1 MADDPMVDT
10 LVAGRYRVLS
20 KLGEGGMGAVYRVE
34 HSTLKKHYA
43 LKVLRLQTS
52 DNEAVARF
60 DREARAAAHLEHK
73 NIAKCI
79 DVGTLD
85 DGGRFLVME
94 FIDGESLASLLARE
108 KVLPPARALPILA
121 QISSALECAHAKQI
135 VHRDL
140 KPDNVVL
147 MREGNVVKLI
157 DFGIARAKSQALGG
171 GATALTKAG
180 TMLGTPAYM
189 SPEQVVGQAVNERA
203 DQYSFGVIAFEML
216 TGAPPYAA
224 DEPLSLVF
232 KHVGEAI
239 PRASERNSS
248 LDPSVDAIFD
258 RLLAKM
264 PEERFGSV
272 TEGYL
277 ALESALTA
285 RPSSAALASS
295 PVLAT
300 GGAVADAARAT
311 QAIAQRAWSPN
322 AGGGSTTV
330 PLAGSAVTAIPS
342 STSITGVAVATQPA
356 EQRRSSRG
364 ALVWIALGALLL
376 TGGVAFFARG
386 SGGEHPTEPT
396 SAPSTQSPSTEPSSV
411 GAHAAS
417 PGIADSVRSLFGGAQ
432 QPAGSGAQERD
443 ERDERDEREDED
455 ERSRGPG
462 RGHGHGHGPPR
473 GHKRRP

>member
-1 MADDPMVDT
+1 MADDPMIDT

-43 LKVLRLQTS
+43 LKILRLQTS

-60 DREARAAAHLEHK
+60 DREARAAAHLDHK
-73 NIAKCI
+73 NIAKCT
-79 DVGTLD
+79 DVGTLE

-108 KVLPPARALPILA
+108 KALPPSRALPILA
-121 QISSALECAHAKQI
+121 QISSALACAHGKQI

-147 MREGNVVKLI
+147 TREGNVVKLI

-189 SPEQVVGQAVNERA
+189 SPEQVVGQSVNERA

-239 PRASERNSS
+239 PRASERNPS

-277 ALESALTA
+277 ALESTLAA
-285 RPSSAALASS
+285 RPSSAAVAGGALAS
-295 PVLAT
+295 PGAT
-300 GGAVADAARAT
+300 MADAGRAT
-311 QAIAQRAWSPN
+311 QPIPQRASS
-322 AGGGSTTV
+322 AGAAWGATTV
-330 PLAGSAVTAIPS
+330 PLAVGVGAVTAIPS
-342 STSITGVAVATQPA
+342 STSITGVAPQPI

-386 SGGEHPTEPT
+386 SSGENPAEPT
-396 SAPSTQSPSTEPSSV
+396 SAPSTQSAPTEPSPA
-411 GAHAAS
+411 GANAAS
-417 PGIADSVRSLFGGAQ
+417 PGIADSVRSLFGGS
-432 QPAGSGAQERD
+432 QPPATNAPQEP
-443 ERDERDEREDED
+443 EEREDEEEE
-455 ERSRGPG
+455 ERHGRGHG
-462 RGHGHGHGPPR
+462 RGHGHGH
-473 GHKRRP
+473 KRR

>member
-1 MADDPMVDT
+1 MIDT

-34 HSTLKKHYA
+34 HTTLKKHYA

-60 DREARAAAHLEHK
+60 DREARAAAHLDHK
-73 NIAKCI
+73 NIAKCT
-79 DVGTLD
+79 DVGLLD

-94 FIDGESLASLLARE
+94 FIDGESLASLLARH
-108 KVLPPARALPILA
+108 KALPPSTALPILA
-121 QISSALECAHAKQI
+121 QISSALACAHAKHI

-147 MREGNVVKLI
+147 TREGNVVKLI

-189 SPEQVVGQAVNERA
+189 SPEQVVGQSVNERA

-239 PRASERNSS
+239 PRASERNPS
-248 LDPSVDAIFD
+248 LDPSVDAVFD

-277 ALESALTA
+277 ALESALTV
-285 RPSSAALASS
+285 RPSSAAIASS
-295 PVLAT
+295 AALAP
-300 GGAVADAARAT
+300 AVVDAARVT
-311 QAIAQRAWSPN
+311 QPVAQRASAPN
-322 AGGGSTTV
+322 AALGATNV
-330 PLAGSAVTAIPS
+330 PLVASGVTAIPS
-342 STSITGVAVATQPA
+342 STSITGVAVTATPA
-356 EQRRSSRG
+356 EQRRTSRG
-364 ALVWIALGALLL
+364 ALVWIALAALLL

-386 SGGEHPTEPT
+386 SSGENQGEPT
-396 SAPSTQSPSTEPSSV
+396 SAPPTQSTGPEPSATS
-411 GAHAAS
+411 AAS
-417 PGIADSVRSLFGGAQ
+417 PGIADSVRSLFGRSP
-432 QPAGSGAQERD
+432 QPAGNGAQEGNSAQ
-443 ERDERDEREDED
+443 EREEQEDDD
-455 ERSRGPG
+455 ERSHGHGRG
-462 RGHGHGHGPPR
+462 RGHGR
-473 GHKRRP
+473 RHKRRP